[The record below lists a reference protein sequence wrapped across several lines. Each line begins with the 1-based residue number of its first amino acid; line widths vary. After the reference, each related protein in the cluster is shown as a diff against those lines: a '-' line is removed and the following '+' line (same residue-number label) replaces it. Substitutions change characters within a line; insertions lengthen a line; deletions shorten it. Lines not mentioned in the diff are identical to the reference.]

1 MKTLKFNTTINTLM
15 SVLVTAIVLM
25 GCSKDA
31 DVPTPSS
38 YPSSDGSS
46 KTLTAAELQDLN
58 YMVEKEKLMR
68 NVYEALYDDHQLEI
82 FDTYAGNKE
91 RHMNLLAVRLH
102 KYDMENTT
110 VNLPYG
116 EFNNSSLQQTY
127 NSFIAS
133 GQRSLAAAI
142 NYTQAMEENHVVI
155 VEQSIAAL
163 DGNSDILSIYN
174 MILSDS
180 ENYLDLVL
188 DFSKSLNHLK
198 SPFPIVREL

>member
-1 MKTLKFNTTINTLM
+1 MKTQKFNTTINTLM
-15 SVLVTAIVLM
+15 SVLVAVIVLM

-46 KTLTAAELQDLN
+46 KKLSATELQDLN

-82 FDTYAGNKE
+82 FNTYAGNKE

-102 KYDMENTT
+102 KYDMENTIA
-110 VNLPYG
+110 NLPYG
-116 EFNNSSLQQTY
+116 DFSNASLQQTY
-127 NSFIAS
+127 NNFIAS
-133 GQRSLAAAI
+133 GQRSLAGAI
-142 NYTQAMEENHVVI
+142 NYTKAMEENHI
-155 VEQSIAAL
+155 VEVEQTIEAL

-180 ENYLDLVL
+180 ENYLEVIL
-188 DFSKSLNHLK
+188 DFDKSLNHLK
-198 SPFPIVREL
+198 SPFNLVREL